1 MFETW
6 DSSERRRV
14 KLAHE
19 ALEISEDCTDAYV
32 LLAEET
38 ARSLE
43 EARSFYEKGVMA
55 GEKALGPQMFRE
67 NVDHFGGNFGNPS
80 SRAGAGGRLS
90 PMLVDAWEAAGGH

>member
-43 EARSFYEKGVMA
+43 EARGFYEKGVMA
-55 GEKALGPQMFRE
+55 GEKPSAPKCSRKTLAIFGEFWKPILTCGRGP
-67 NVDHFGGNFGNPS
+67 
-80 SRAGAGGRLS
+80 A
-90 PMLVDAWEAAGGH
+90 